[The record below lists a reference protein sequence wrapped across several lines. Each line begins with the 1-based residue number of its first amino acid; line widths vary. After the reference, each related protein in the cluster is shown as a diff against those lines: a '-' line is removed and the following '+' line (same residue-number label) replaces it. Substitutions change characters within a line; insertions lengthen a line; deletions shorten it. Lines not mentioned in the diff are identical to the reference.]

1 MKPDIYQRITHQ
13 IVAAIEEGAGQYR
26 MPWHRP
32 QGVGTPTNAV
42 SGRAYRGI
50 NTLLLWAEASRAGYG
65 SGEWATYRQWT
76 QRGAQVRKGERSTLV
91 ILWKPLTATGS
102 NGKEGDDRTRGRML
116 ARAFRVFNADQV
128 EGYDPGMAP
137 TLPRSARIGRAESFF
152 QRQPAAIW
160 HGSDSAFYDPRAD
173 IVSMPSFESFISPEA
188 FYSVL
193 AHELTHWTGAK
204 ARLDRDLS
212 GRFGSEAYAME
223 ELVAELGA
231 AFTVGHLNLAC
242 EPRTDHAPYIASWL
256 RVLGN
261 DPRAIVTAASRAQAA
276 ADYLVALSAKGAS
289 PKDASTSPRSAAQM
303 EVVA

>member
-1 MKPDIYQRITHQ
+1 MKADIYQRVTQQ

-26 MPWHRP
+26 MPWHRR
-32 QGVGTPTNAV
+32 QGIGTPTNAV

-91 ILWKPLTATGS
+91 ILWKPLGATSDENDGV
-102 NGKEGDDRTRGRML
+102 EDRPRGGML
-116 ARAFRVFNADQV
+116 ARAFCVFNADQV
-128 EGYDPGMAP
+128 DGYQVATHPKLP
-137 TLPRSARIGRAESFF
+137 TATRIERAEAFF
-152 QRQPAAIW
+152 TSQPAAIW

-173 IVSMPSFESFISPEA
+173 IISMPSFEAFVSPEA
-188 FYSVL
+188 FCSVL

-212 GRFGSEAYAME
+212 SRFGSEAYAME

-231 AFTVGHLNLAC
+231 AFTVGHLDLAC

-256 RVLGN
+256 RVLGS
-261 DPRAIVTAASRAQAA
+261 DPRAIVTAAGRAQAA
-276 ADYLVALSAKGAS
+276 ADYLVALSEDGSS
-289 PKDASTSPRSAAQM
+289 PKDIAPSPRSVAQM
-303 EVVA
+303 EAAA